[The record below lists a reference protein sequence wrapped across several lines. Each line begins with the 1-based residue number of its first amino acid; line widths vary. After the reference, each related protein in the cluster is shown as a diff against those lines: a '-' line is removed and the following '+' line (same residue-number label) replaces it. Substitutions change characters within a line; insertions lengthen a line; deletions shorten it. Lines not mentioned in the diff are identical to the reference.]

1 MRRVLVRATT
11 IVALC
16 SSAPS
21 FAQVVLTSAHG
32 TAANEWFGLAVDFAG
47 DVDGDGIGDVIV
59 GAPQDNTAFAK
70 AGKARV
76 LSGATGAT
84 LLSWTGDSAGDLFG
98 SSVAGLGDVN
108 LDGVV
113 DVIVGADLDDV
124 GATDSGTARVYSG
137 ANGAVLYAF
146 SGGLADDSLG
156 AAVGRAGDFDLDG
169 RADFIVASHHLNA
182 ALHHAGGVFV
192 RSGANGS
199 ALLSLF
205 GTAVA
210 QDLGHSVALAG
221 DIDHDG
227 TDDLIVGAHG
237 WNQNGNGAGGAFF
250 YSGAT
255 GQKLFT
261 FSGDNAFD
269 DMGRSA
275 AAAGDVDQDGFPDAI
290 VGIPGDDNLGADAGA
305 ARVFSGKTGAVLFQ
319 FDGNGVGD
327 QLGQSVFGGFD
338 YDGDAV
344 PDLVV
349 GVPGDDD
356 AGSNT
361 GSVRIHS
368 GATGALVH
376 QVNGSTSGVRIW
388 RALAGGDV
396 DADGHADLVVG
407 IPYDDAPL
415 SDSGTVL
422 VYSGDQLG
430 WSDLGQGLAG
440 AFGTPQLTG
449 DGYLEPTTPTTF
461 AVAQAAPTTPLAFV
475 VGIAQ
480 LNAPLYGGTFVPT
493 PNLILTGLFTDAG
506 GSFALT
512 TPWPPGLP
520 SGVPLYSQVWLV
532 DPTGPQG
539 HTATNAVRFVAP

>member
-1 MRRVLVRATT
+1 MHRALVRSTLFAWC
-11 IVALC
+11 VVGGFA
-16 SSAPS
+16 SA
-21 FAQVVLTSAHG
+21 QIVLTTGHG
-32 TAANEWFGLAVDFAG
+32 AAANDWFGLAVDFAG

-59 GAPQDNTAFAK
+59 GAPQDSAAFTK
-70 AGKARV
+70 AGSARV
-76 LSGATGAT
+76 VSGATGAT
-84 LLSWTGDSAGDLFG
+84 LLSWTGNSAGDTFG
-98 SSVAGLGDVN
+98 SSVAGIGDVD

-124 GATDSGTARVYSG
+124 GAADTGTARVFSG
-137 ANGAVLYAF
+137 ANGAVLFSF
-146 SGGLADDSLG
+146 SGALADDSLG
-156 AAVGRAGDFDLDG
+156 AAVGEAGDFDGDG

-192 RSGANGS
+192 HSGANGS
-199 ALLSLF
+199 VLLSLF

-221 DIDHDG
+221 DVDHDG

-275 AAAGDVDQDGFPDAI
+275 AAAGDVNGDGFPDAI

-305 ARVFSGKTGAVLFQ
+305 ARVFSGQNGALLFQ
-319 FDGNGVGD
+319 FDGNGAGD
-327 QLGQSVFGGFD
+327 QLGQSVLGGVD
-338 YDGDAV
+338 LTGDAV

-356 AGSNT
+356 AGANT
-361 GSVRIHS
+361 GSVRIYS
-368 GATGALVH
+368 GANGALVH
-376 QVNGSTSGVRIW
+376 QLNGTSPGVRIW
-388 RALAGGDV
+388 RALAAGDV
-396 DADGHADLVVG
+396 NADGTADLVVG

-415 SDSGTVL
+415 NDNGTLL

-430 WSDLGQGLAG
+430 WSDLGQGLPG
-440 AFGTPQLTG
+440 ALGTPMLSG
-449 DGYLEPTTPTTF
+449 SGYLAVGTPTTF
-461 AVAQAAPTTPLAFV
+461 ALTDAAPSGPLAFI
-475 VGIAQ
+475 VGIGQAN
-480 LNAPLYGGTFVPT
+480 LPLYGGTFVPT
-493 PNLILTGLFTDAG
+493 PTLILTGLFTDAAG
-506 GSFALT
+506 AFTLT
-512 TPWPPGLP
+512 TPWPAGLP
-520 SGVPLYSQVWLV
+520 AGVPLYVQEWLV
-532 DPTGPQG
+532 DPSGPQG
-539 HTATNAVRFVAP
+539 FTASNALRFVAP